1 MIIRVVILFLLFML
15 AMGMI
20 QKALRP
26 KKRLGEDRPRAA
38 LDRLRCPTCKRVN
51 LGSGSQ
57 PCGRPDCGNS
67 Q

>member
-1 MIIRVVILFLLFML
+1 MIIRVVILFLLFIL

-26 KKRLGEDRPRAA
+26 KNRLGDGRPRAA

-51 LGSGSQ
+51 LGTSSQ
-57 PCGRPDCGNS
+57 PCERPDCGNLK
-67 Q
+67 